1 MNYNQTET
9 VQGMTQTILLVLM
22 NLGETI
28 TSILST
34 MWGKIIILALFI
46 SSIFAPISN
55 LFHIIVALTVLDAIF
70 GINVAIKKGGKGEI
84 LSSKLRVTVYKL
96 FFYILFLVFAFFI
109 EAELSTKSYLTTK
122 IIFAIMSSVE
132 LWSIAA
138 NALILVPDFPFLKLF
153 SRFLTAEIGKKMD
166 LSQEEVESIMRTRKK
181 KEKKEEKEKLEEEN
195 ENK

>member
-34 MWGKIIILALFI
+34 IWGKIIILALFI
-46 SSIFAPISN
+46 GSIFAPISN

-122 IIFAIMSSVE
+122 IIFAIMSGVE
-132 LWSIAA
+132 LWSISA
-138 NALILVPDFPFLKLF
+138 NALILLPDIPFLRLF
-153 SRFLTAEIGKKMD
+153 KKYLTAEISKKLNMSNED
-166 LSQEEVESIMRTRKK
+166 V
-181 KEKKEEKEKLEEEN
+181 EKLLK
-195 ENK
+195 NKDI